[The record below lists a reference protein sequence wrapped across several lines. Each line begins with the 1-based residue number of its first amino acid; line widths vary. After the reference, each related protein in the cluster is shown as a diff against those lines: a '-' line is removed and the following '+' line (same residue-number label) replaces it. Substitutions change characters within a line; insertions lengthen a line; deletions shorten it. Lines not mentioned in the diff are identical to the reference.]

1 MINVKT
7 VEVLRKKGFPM
18 PDILKTVN
26 EAEKNGEAALC
37 GYVVRFN
44 ASGEMIVLHPS
55 WCGIYAG
62 DYGAHII
69 FQKNISY
76 SCGRFGFM
84 SAKHSD
90 LEKVLE
96 NCRKNSTTEEILCE
110 CCADSFSRRRK
121 QIEKLGYSVVKS
133 NISACEKDWSTCYF
147 IIKSA

>member
-7 VEVLRKKGFPM
+7 VEVLKKKGFPM

-110 CCADSFSRRRK
+110 CCADSFSRRRS
-121 QIEKLGYSVVKS
+121 KLKS
-133 NISACEKDWSTCYF
+133 WDIAL
-147 IIKSA
+147 